1 MSGAYDGGCDPG
13 AVHVATIATAPTAVV
28 RLTDTGRGDPTAGE
42 GQLVAHR
49 LVRLG
54 LTALAVGA
62 FVSPAW
68 AAAAPVDSA
77 TATSGPRIRA
87 TGQRS
92 LNWSGYAVPGV
103 FTEVGGSWVVPRVA
117 PSATT
122 TYSSTW
128 IGVDGL
134 ANRSLIQT
142 GTESDVINGVVHYDA
157 WWEILP
163 AAEQVI
169 PKITVGPGDH
179 MTASVVHL
187 KGRKWTISLTD
198 VTSGA
203 AFTLTHGYWGTGMS
217 AEWIEERPQVGRSLA
232 TLSDYG
238 STTFTGLTDN
248 GASPGL
254 VPADAISMVGSVGG
268 PAISTP
274 SAPSPL
280 HDAFTVAYGAV
291 APPVPPG

>member
-1 MSGAYDGGCDPG
+1 M
-13 AVHVATIATAPTAVV
+13 
-28 RLTDTGRGDPTAGE
+28 
-42 GQLVAHR
+42 AHR
-49 LVRLG
+49 LVRFG
-54 LTALAVGA
+54 STALAVGA
-62 FVSPAW
+62 FVSPAV
-68 AAAAPVDSA
+68 AAVASVPPAAVASVPL
-77 TATSGPRIRA
+77 IRA

-92 LNWSGYAVPGV
+92 MNWSGYAVPGV
-103 FTEVGGSWVVPRVA
+103 FTEAGGSWVVPKVA

-134 ANRSLIQT
+134 ANQNLIQT
-142 GTESDVINGVVHYDA
+142 GTESDVINGIVHYDA
-157 WWEILP
+157 WWEVLP

-169 PKITVGPGDH
+169 SKITVSPGDH
-179 MTASVVHL
+179 MTASVVHV
-187 KGRKWTISLTD
+187 KGRKWTVSLTD

-203 AFTLTHGYWGTGMS
+203 SFTLTRGYRGTGMS

-232 TLSDYG
+232 TLSSYG
-238 STTFTGLTDN
+238 STTFIGLTDN

-291 APPVPPG
+291 APPPPPG